1 MRKTTYYEEKGEE
14 NVSCL
19 LCPWIEVP
27 IQSSYNF
34 LTQPQ
39 LKIGFLRKNVIAA
52 SFLQKLRMEFQRIFL
67 TQHDKKTLLVFSKKK
82 KKI

>member
-1 MRKTTYYEEKGEE
+1 MRKATYEEKGEE

-39 LKIGFLRKNVIAA
+39 LKIGFLFKDVIVA
-52 SFLQKLRMEFQRIFL
+52 SFLQKLRTEYQRTFL
-67 TQHDKKTLLVFSKKK
+67 SQHNK
-82 KKI
+82 

>member
-1 MRKTTYYEEKGEE
+1 MRKATYEEKGEE

-39 LKIGFLRKNVIAA
+39 LKIGFPFKGVIVA
-52 SFLQKLRMEFQRIFL
+52 SFLQKLKTEYQRTFL
-67 TQHDKKTLLVFSKKK
+67 SQHNK
-82 KKI
+82 

>member
-1 MRKTTYYEEKGEE
+1 MRKTTYEEKGEE
-14 NVSCL
+14 NASCL

-39 LKIGFLRKNVIAA
+39 LKIGFLFKDVIAAA
-52 SFLQKLRMEFQRIFL
+52 SFLQKLRMEFKELF
-67 TQHDKKTLLVFSKKK
+67 
-82 KKI
+82 